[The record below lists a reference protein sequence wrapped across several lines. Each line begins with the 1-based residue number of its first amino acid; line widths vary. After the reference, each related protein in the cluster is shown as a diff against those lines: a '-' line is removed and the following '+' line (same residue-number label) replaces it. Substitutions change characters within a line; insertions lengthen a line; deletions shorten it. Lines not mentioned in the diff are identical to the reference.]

1 MRTAKL
7 TLPVQIMGLLFW
19 LILCYLVAWTG
30 AQVSPGI
37 ASPEWY
43 NALNKPT
50 WNPPAW
56 LFGPVWSALYTM
68 MGIAAWLIWKDY
80 GIKHAKPAIIVF
92 LIQLALNG
100 LWSQLF
106 FNFQALGWALI
117 EIIILLGAIFI
128 TTYLFFQKNRAA
140 GWLMV
145 PYILWVSFATALTVA
160 IWVLN

>member
-1 MRTAKL
+1 MKTAKL
-7 TLPVQIMGLLFW
+7 SLSVQIIGFILW
-19 LILCYLVAWTG
+19 LALCYFVAWTG

-43 NALNKPT
+43 NALNKPD

-56 LFGPVWSALYTM
+56 LFGPVWSMLYTF
-68 MGIAAWLIWKDY
+68 MGIAVWLIWKDY
-80 GIKHAKPAIIVF
+80 GFKFAKGALIAF
-92 LIQLALNG
+92 LVQLFLNG

-106 FNFQALGWALI
+106 FNLQNVGWALI
-117 EIIILLGAIFI
+117 EIMLLLTSIFI
-128 TTYLFFQKNRAA
+128 TTYLFFQKNKAA

-145 PYILWVSFATALTVA
+145 PYILWVSFATALTAA

>member
-1 MRTAKL
+1 MRSVKL

-19 LILCYLVAWTG
+19 LSLCYLVAWTG

-80 GIKHAKPAIIVF
+80 GFKHAKPAIVVF

-128 TTYLFFQKNRAA
+128 TTFLFFQKKSAA

-145 PYILWVSFATALTVA
+145 PYILWVSFATALTAA